1 MTRSIPAALIL
12 ILAAAC
18 DQPAD
23 NKSDE
28 TKLDEKSDAAT
39 ADANAAPDNTQV
51 NERDRDAATL
61 TPGDQSENPMDVG
74 ITQRIRQAVVD
85 DSTLTMGEKNVK
97 IITVGGVVTLRGPV
111 DSDASKTKIATIA
124 QNTSGV
130 KSVDNQLETASAA
143 NTNDINT
150 NK

>member
-1 MTRSIPAALIL
+1 MTRINRAVFALC
-12 ILAAAC
+12 LAAGC
-18 DQPAD
+18 DQSSEQ
-23 NKSDE
+23 KSD
-28 TKLDEKSDAAT
+28 DAAVKTT
-39 ADANAAPDNTQV
+39 APPVEAKAAPNNTEV

-74 ITQRIRQAVVD
+74 ITQRIRQAVVG

-124 QNTSGV
+124 QNISGV
-130 KSVDNQLETASAA
+130 KQVDNQLETASAA
-143 NTNDINT
+143 NTNDINP

>member
-1 MTRSIPAALIL
+1 MMRITHAALAL
-12 ILAAAC
+12 SLAAGC
-18 DQPAD
+18 DQSSD
-23 NKSDE
+23 LKSDE
-28 TKLDEKSDAAT
+28 PAVKTETVEPK
-39 ADANAAPDNTQV
+39 AAPNNTVV

-111 DSDASKTKIATIA
+111 DSDASKAKIATIA

-130 KSVDNQLETASAA
+130 KQVDNQLETASAA
-143 NTNDINT
+143 NTNDINPND

>member
-1 MTRSIPAALIL
+1 MTRITHAVLALS
-12 ILAAAC
+12 LAAGC
-18 DQPAD
+18 DRSSD
-23 NKSDE
+23 LKSDE
-28 TKLDEKSDAAT
+28 PEVKTETVEPK
-39 ADANAAPDNTQV
+39 AAPNNTVV
-51 NERDRDAATL
+51 NERDRDGGTL

-111 DSDASKTKIATIA
+111 DSDASKAKIATIA

-130 KSVDNQLETASAA
+130 KQVDNQLETASAA

-150 NK
+150 NDNK

>member
-1 MTRSIPAALIL
+1 MTRILHAVLALS
-12 ILAAAC
+12 LAAGC
-18 DQPAD
+18 DQSSD
-23 NKSDE
+23 VKSDDPAVK
-28 TKLDEKSDAAT
+28 TDAT
-39 ADANAAPDNTQV
+39 TVEPKAAPNNTVV

-97 IITVGGVVTLRGPV
+97 IITIGGVVTLRGPV
-111 DSDASKTKIATIA
+111 DSDASKAKIATIA

-130 KSVDNQLETASAA
+130 KQVDNQLEIASAA

-150 NK
+150 NDNK

>member
-1 MTRSIPAALIL
+1 MMRITHAALAL
-12 ILAAAC
+12 SLAAGC
-18 DQPAD
+18 DQSSAL
-23 NKSDE
+23 KSEDPK
-28 TKLDEKSDAAT
+28 TDAA
-39 ADANAAPDNTQV
+39 AVEPKAAPNNTVV

-111 DSDASKTKIATIA
+111 DSDASKAKIATIA

-130 KSVDNQLETASAA
+130 KQVDNQLETASAA

>member
-18 DQPAD
+18 DQSSDGKSGDGTVKTDAPAVEP
-23 NKSDE
+23 K
-28 TKLDEKSDAAT
+28 
-39 ADANAAPDNTQV
+39 AAPNNTVV
-51 NERDRDAATL
+51 NERDRDAAAL

-111 DSDASKTKIATIA
+111 DSDASKAKIATIA

-130 KSVDNQLETASAA
+130 KQVDNQLETATAA

>member
-1 MTRSIPAALIL
+1 MTRTIPAALIL

-23 NKSDE
+23 VKSDE
-28 TKLDEKSDAAT
+28 AAIDQRADATT
-39 ADANAAPDNTQV
+39 ADANAAPNNTEV

-111 DSDASKTKIATIA
+111 DSDASKAKIATIA

-130 KSVDNQLETASAA
+130 KQVDNQLETASAA

>member
-1 MTRSIPAALIL
+1 MPRITHAVLAFS
-12 ILAAAC
+12 LAAGC
-18 DQPAD
+18 DPSSD
-23 NKSDE
+23 GKSDDG
-28 TKLDEKSDAAT
+28 TVKTDAPAVEPK
-39 ADANAAPDNTQV
+39 AAPNNTVV

-74 ITQRIRQAVVD
+74 ITQRIRQAVVGD
-85 DSTLTMGEKNVK
+85 ATLTMGEKNVK

-124 QNTSGV
+124 QNISGV
-130 KSVDNQLETASAA
+130 KQVDNQLETATAA
-143 NTNDINT
+143 NTNDINP